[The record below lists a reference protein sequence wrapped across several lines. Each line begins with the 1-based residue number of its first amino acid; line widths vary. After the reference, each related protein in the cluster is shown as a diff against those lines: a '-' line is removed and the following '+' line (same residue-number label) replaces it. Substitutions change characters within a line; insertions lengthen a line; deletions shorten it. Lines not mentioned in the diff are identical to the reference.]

1 MSTAAD
7 ILHRVTALV
16 AAVADRPVDEIT
28 AESRLVEDLDL
39 DSLQVVEIAV
49 RAEEEFGMPVDDS
62 RLAEQGVTVAHCA
75 RVVQDANT
83 REVRT

>member
-1 MSTAAD
+1 MSTATD

-62 RLAEQGVTVAHCA
+62 LLAEQGVTVAHCA
-75 RVVQDANT
+75 RVVQEANAP
-83 REVRT
+83 EVRT